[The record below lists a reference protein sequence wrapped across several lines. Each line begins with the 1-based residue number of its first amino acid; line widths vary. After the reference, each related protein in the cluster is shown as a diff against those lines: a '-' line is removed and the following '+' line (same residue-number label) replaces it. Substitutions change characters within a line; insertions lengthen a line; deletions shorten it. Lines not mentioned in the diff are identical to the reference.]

1 MSAALRLLLAAP
13 SPHSLRSPADSGFL
27 LDLFRTISELDIKN
41 GTVRYRHIDEIQCL
55 SRIYRDNNARGGAL
69 GNNKAGDLWRL
80 GVAKI
85 SEERRKSRLEVT
97 DEVRQSRKDK
107 RRHTAAEPTTA
118 PGGNGLLG
126 PMRLARLRAD
136 LLGETFDEAE
146 EDEEDEDEEGDEDE
160 EDEDAEEEEEEKE
173 VQGGMQE
180 KGGKAEEGEE
190 EKARRENREKE
201 EEEDKQRREWEEEQR
216 RLDRETLA
224 SMEAASEFR
233 EGDAVE
239 VKCEGAWYVIRN
251 ERERGRTWTG
261 VNNVCVL

>member
-1 MSAALRLLLAAP
+1 
-13 SPHSLRSPADSGFL
+13 
-27 LDLFRTISELDIKN
+27 
-41 GTVRYRHIDEIQCL
+41 VRYRHIDEIQCL

-146 EDEEDEDEEGDEDE
+146 EDEDEEDEEDEEGDEDE
-160 EDEDAEEEEEEKE
+160 EDEEEEEDA
-173 VQGGMQE
+173 QGGMQE

>member
-1 MSAALRLLLAAP
+1 MLPFPPLHSFAPLDRRAAAP
-13 SPHSLRSPADSGFL
+13 SPHSLRSFADSGFL

-69 GNNKAGDLWRL
+69 GNTHAGDLWRL

-107 RRHTAAEPTTA
+107 RRHTAGEPTTA

-126 PMRLARLRAD
+126 PMHLARLRAD
-136 LLGETFDEAE
+136 LLGESFDEAE
-146 EDEEDEDEEGDEDE
+146 EDEVDAVEEDE
-160 EDEDAEEEEEEKE
+160 EDEEEEEEEEE
-173 VQGGMQE
+173 VQGGTQE
-180 KGGKAEEGEE
+180 TEGNAEEGEE
-190 EKARRENREKE
+190 EKARRENRERE
-201 EEEDKQRREWEEEQR
+201 EEEEKQRREWEEEQR

-239 VKCEGAWYVIRN
+239 VKCEGAW
-251 ERERGRTWTG
+251 
-261 VNNVCVL
+261 